1 MDHDAQDDTVS
12 AGGVL
17 DLSVAG
23 EQAAVWPLPRASRL
37 PEGLDLYAHDV
48 RGWLRRRPALGREL
62 RRLSLECAAACAAL
76 QDLGE
81 DTFEARIGEAR
92 DAMRR
97 DPLRARGGLVEVL
110 AVVGE
115 AAARVLGMRPYPV
128 QFMAAL
134 ALQRGVL
141 AEMATGEGKTLTVA
155 LAGVLAGWTGRP
167 CHVITSNDYLASRD
181 AHEMEPLYRRCGL
194 SVAGVN
200 AAVEPAKRPALYG
213 RDVVYVTA
221 KELLAD
227 HLRDELAA
235 RAGRDPRRLAF
246 ENWLQGHATSPSPST
261 ILLVRGLHAAIVDEA
276 DNVLID
282 EAVTP
287 LILSAPRN
295 SHGLGD
301 AARLMAELGMRLREG
316 EDYELL
322 PQRRTVALRAG
333 ARLAL
338 RQLTSAL
345 PLTWRA
351 EPRREELLRQ
361 ALTVKHFI
369 LPNHQYVVDDGKI
382 VLLDEFTG
390 RLTPGR
396 TLMAGL
402 HQAVEAK
409 EGLDIT
415 DPNESLGQLSFQTF
429 FRRFPRLAGTSGT
442 AREAAAEFWRI
453 YGLVVLP
460 IPTHRP
466 RLTVTAPARV
476 FATAHERW
484 QVVTQH
490 VASLHE
496 KGQPVLVGVRSV
508 AASLVLARELE
519 ARGLRF
525 ALLNAVLHE
534 QEAGIVAQA
543 GEAGRITIA
552 TNMAGRGTDIR
563 LGPGVATLG
572 GLHVVIAEANES
584 ARVARQL
591 AGRCGRQGDPGSVAI
606 LLSLEDGLVLR
617 FMPALLR
624 SVLAPLARTGADWKH
639 AILAWGLRLAQ
650 RRAESEAFARRR
662 AVLKAD
668 DWLDKAL
675 PFE

>member
-1 MDHDAQDDTVS
+1 
-12 AGGVL
+12 L
-17 DLSVAG
+17 P
-23 EQAAVWPLPRASRL
+23 AAAKL
-37 PEGLDLYAHDV
+37 PEGLDQIAHDV
-48 RGWLRRRPALGREL
+48 RGLWHRRATLGRGL
-62 RRLSLECAAACAAL
+62 ARLSQQCAATCESL
-76 QDLGE
+76 KDLSE
-81 DTFEARIGEAR
+81 EELSARLTQAR
-92 DAMRR
+92 ELLRR
-97 DPLRARGGLVEVL
+97 DPLHARGRLLEAL
-110 AVVGE
+110 AAVGE
-115 AAARVLGMRPYPV
+115 VAARVKGMRPYPV

-134 ALQRGVL
+134 ALQRGLL

-155 LAGVLAGWTGRP
+155 LAAVLAAWSSRP
-167 CHVITSNDYLASRD
+167 CHVITSNDYLACRD
-181 AHEMEPLYRRCGL
+181 AQEMAPLYARCGL
-194 SVAGVN
+194 SVAGID
-200 AAVEPAKRPALYG
+200 AAVESARRPALYAS
-213 RDVVYVTA
+213 DVVYVTA

-246 ENWLQGHATSPSPST
+246 ENWLEGSGAPLPPPV
-261 ILLVRGLHAAIVDEA
+261 LLVRGLHGAIVDEA
-276 DNVLID
+276 DNVLVD

-295 SHGLGD
+295 SHDLGD
-301 AARLMAELGMRLREG
+301 AARSMAVLAARLKPD
-316 EDYELL
+316 EDYEVL
-322 PQRRTVALRAG
+322 PQRRTVTLRAG

-338 RQLTSAL
+338 DQLAPAL
-345 PLTWRA
+345 PTAWRA

-361 ALTVKHFI
+361 ALTVRHFI
-369 LPNHQYVVDDGKI
+369 LMNHQYVVDEGKI

-409 EGLDIT
+409 EGVEIT

-453 YGLVVLP
+453 YGLAVLP

-466 RLTVTAPARV
+466 RLTVTAGTRV
-476 FATAHERW
+476 FATAQARW
-484 QVVTQH
+484 KAVTDH
-490 VASLHE
+490 VASLHQA
-496 KGQPVLVGVRSV
+496 GQPVLIGVRSV
-508 AASLVLARELE
+508 DASLVLARELE
-519 ARGLRF
+519 ARGLPF

-543 GEAGRITIA
+543 GGVGRITIA

-563 LGPGVATLG
+563 LGPEVLALG

-584 ARVARQL
+584 ARVSRQL
-591 AGRCGRQGDPGSVAI
+591 AGRCGRQGDPGSVAVM
-606 LLSLEDGLVLR
+606 LSLDDGLVHR
-617 FMPALLR
+617 FVPVAMRRIL
-624 SVLAPLARTGADWKH
+624 SVLAGSSAPWRERFLAGA
-639 AILAWGLRLAQ
+639 LRLAQ
-650 RRAESEAFARRR
+650 RRAEAEAYARRR

-675 PFE
+675 PFEGA